1 MTVGTPEVLLV
12 RRAVG
17 DDQPALTQY
26 VGPTGKPGAVK
37 VARPVWSGGKA
48 VKPYLSLPFAIR
60 RQREGCSMYR
70 HRALVVRGTGEI
82 FACWLAHPICKN
94 SRSQLFS

>member
-17 DDQPALTQY
+17 DDQPALAKY
-26 VGPTGKPGAVK
+26 VGPTGKSGAVK

-48 VKPYLSLPFAIR
+48 VKPYLSLPFGPVQA
-60 RQREGCSMYR
+60 
-70 HRALVVRGTGEI
+70 A
-82 FACWLAHPICKN
+82 
-94 SRSQLFS
+94 